1 MGSDLYMAERSFRPG
16 PPRVTWVSETEISVE
31 REHFM
36 NGYSE
41 FYRGPATKEIMK
53 MLKGMGITVPDNDF
67 AMAESFITFYEV
79 NQSTDEYHSD
89 VIGRFWNKGDAEKFA
104 SENPGWYG
112 SESSVNRQ
120 NLKILGTVPENVIR
134 TKR

>member
-1 MGSDLYMAERSFRPG
+1 MGSDLYMAERSFI
-16 PPRVTWVSETEISVE
+16 PRAPKVTWISETEISVE
-31 REHFM
+31 RDVFVH
-36 NGYSE
+36 GYTE
-41 FYRGPATKEIMK
+41 FYRGPATKEVIA
-53 MLKGMGITVPDNDF
+53 MLKGMGIKVPDNDF

-79 NQSTDEYHSD
+79 NRSTDEYRSE

-112 SESSVNRQ
+112 TPSTVNRQ
-120 NLKILGTVPENVIR
+120 NLKILGTVPENVVR